1 MKKKKQVEMLKHM
14 IIAKLFYKAVCF
26 ITFDAF
32 ISWFTSTQDSP
43 ILTSALTVEFPVTE
57 ETN

>member
-1 MKKKKQVEMLKHM
+1 MLKHM